1 MMNFRV
7 YVTLEAPILD
17 RKYELFVP
25 IDRRIHD
32 LIRLLRENIP
42 ELNENYYQDKKPNLF
57 NKSSGELYDMN
68 QIIKDSNIKTGTR
81 LLLI

>member
-1 MMNFRV
+1 MDFRV
-7 YVTLEAPILD
+7 YITLDIPILD
-17 RKYELFVP
+17 EKYELLVP

-32 LIRLLRENIP
+32 LVEVLKENIKG
-42 ELNENYYQDKKPNLF
+42 LKENYYKDKVPSIF

-68 QIIKDSNIKTGTR
+68 LIIKDSDIKTGTR

>member
-1 MMNFRV
+1 MNFRV
-7 YVTLEAPILD
+7 YVTLEIPILD
-17 RKYELFVP
+17 KKYELLVP

-32 LIRLLRENIP
+32 LIYLLKKNIP
-42 ELNENYYQDKKPNLF
+42 ELSQNYYKDRNPNLF

-68 QIIKDSNIKTGTR
+68 LIIKNSNIKTGTR